1 MFKGE
6 IELIFVSNLSGLVPE
21 FVDQVAEG
29 EEGYPLERHVEE
41 NVDVCLLL
49 VNIDIKR
56 QNLSTSVLFW
66 WLTVV
71 EKFWI

>member
-29 EEGYPLERHVEE
+29 EEGYPLEGHVEE
-41 NVDVCLLL
+41 NVDVGLL
-49 VNIDIKR
+49 I
-56 QNLSTSVLFW
+56 Q
-66 WLTVV
+66 
-71 EKFWI
+71 